1 MLLRH
6 QVGLLLLVLLA
17 VVSAYPTGA
26 PEDRC
31 DSMEPGHQKTPKTTK
46 APYRVICKRLKEGKE
61 VKGTVTDLIVAFN
74 LHAYWIG
81 LNLNQYRDLEEKLS
95 GR

>member
-1 MLLRH
+1 MLLWH

-46 APYRVICKRLKEGKE
+46 APYRVSCNWLKEGRE
-61 VKGTVTDLIVAFN
+61 VKGTVTDLIAFN
-74 LHAYWIG
+74 LPASLIG
-81 LNLNQYRDLEEKLS
+81 PNLN
-95 GR
+95 

>member
-1 MLLRH
+1 MMLRWQ
-6 QVGLLLLVLLA
+6 QVGLLLSVLLA

-61 VKGTVTDLIVAFN
+61 VKGTVTDLIAFN
-74 LHAYWIG
+74 LPASQIG
-81 LNLNQYRDLEEKLS
+81 PNLN
-95 GR
+95 